1 MDCKINHKTAIIRR
15 VALALVCGL
24 SLVSCSDVMNDMTDG
39 TAADMDKDFESVP
52 IRIHSGM
59 VEASVTKARV
69 LSTTS
74 LDNMALFMFAEKDHY
89 PIDLGNYAW
98 CSSAGDGL
106 PAVPEL
112 STAPR
117 YNEPISLSGGEFV
130 WPDGQTRYYPTGG
143 PYEYSFTCVSPRI
156 DNDKYIAGEDTIQ
169 HVDTLET
176 LSHVVVHYAIDGR
189 QDIIWGACHGT
200 DTLQWCANYYRYHRV
215 EDGMGGY
222 TFDAETQDPVLTLHH
237 LLAAFSFNIECTGSD
252 EDLAGLVIDSMTV
265 DDTPYRLML
274 HVGEKGKTFMRD
286 SILVPD
292 STQSK
297 YYKKDLPLLTEEG
310 DTVGMDILAHGSQKS
325 GAMMLYPSEEYKIS
339 LYMHHEGEEH
349 IDDAPS
355 DAEGVDLGLP
365 SGTKWANMN
374 IGAEKPE
381 ESGLFFA
388 WGDTEGY
395 DSDTSDGHDF
405 SINSYKW
412 GASYHSMQKYC
423 NNSNYGTVDGK
434 TTLDAEDDAAAVIW
448 RGDWRMP
455 TREEIQEL
463 CNNNY
468 TTSEWT
474 TVNGVY
480 GRCFTSKTNGNSI
493 FLPAAGYRRD
503 AELYGH
509 GSYGNYWSSSLST
522 IGSDRACYLYF
533 NLGSGYW
540 SNNAY
545 RDGGHCVRAVL
556 PSTSDREERRGW
568 KQRVTRTLT
577 LGGGNS
583 FKAGHHY
590 TVDIH
595 VSGTRFESETEEDQ

>member
-1 MDCKINHKTAIIRR
+1 MDYKVGQFKRLRSVLGILMGCA
-15 VALALVCGL
+15 VA
-24 SLVSCSDVMNDMTDG
+24 VSCSDVLNDTETILPDAVNGEDLM
-39 TAADMDKDFESVP
+39 P

-69 LSTTS
+69 LTTAS

-89 PIDLGNYAW
+89 PVDLGNYAW
-98 CSSAGDGL
+98 CASAGNGL

-169 HVDTLET
+169 RVDTLET

-215 EDGMGGY
+215 GDGTGGY
-222 TFDAETQDPVLTLHH
+222 IFDSTTKDPSMTLNH
-237 LLAAFSFNIECTGSD
+237 LLSAFTFNMICTGSD
-252 EDLAGLVIDSMTV
+252 EDLADMVIDSLTI
-265 DDTPYRLML
+265 DGTPHHLIL
-274 HVGEKGKTFMRD
+274 NVGERGRIYGKED
-286 SILVPD
+286 VLVPYTA
-292 STQSK
+292 SP

-310 DTVGMDILAHGSQKS
+310 DVVGMSPLAHGARKS
-325 GAMMLYPSEEYKIS
+325 GSMMLYPSQSYQIS

-381 ESGLFFA
+381 ESGLYFA
-388 WGDTEGY
+388 WGETAGY
-395 DSDTSDGHDF
+395 GSDTSDGHEF
-405 SINSYKW
+405 SINNYKW
-412 GASYHSMQKYC
+412 GTSYHSLQKYC

-434 TTLDAEDDAAAVIW
+434 TILDAEDDAATVIW
-448 RGDWRMP
+448 GGDWCMP
-455 TREEIQEL
+455 SAEQIVEL
-463 CNNNY
+463 CNHNY

-480 GRCFTSKTNGNSI
+480 GRRITSKINGNSI

-503 AELYGH
+503 ADLYGRE
-509 GSYGNYWSSSLST
+509 SYGNYWSRSLST

-533 NLGSGYW
+533 NLDSQYW

-545 RDGGHCVRAVL
+545 RDGGLCVRAVL
-556 PSTSDREERRGW
+556 PSSSDREERRRW
-568 KQRVTRTLT
+568 SQRVTRTLS
-577 LGGGNS
+577 LGEGTA

-590 TVDIH
+590 SVEIH
-595 VSGTRFESETEEDQ
+595 VSGTKFEYETAENQ

>member
-24 SLVSCSDVMNDMTDG
+24 SLVSCNDVMNDMTDG

-69 LSTTS
+69 LTTTS

-189 QDIIWGACHGT
+189 QDIIWGACHGS

-222 TFDAETQDPVLTLHH
+222 TFDAGTKDPVLTLHH

-252 EDLAGLVIDSMTV
+252 EDLTDLVIDSMTV

-310 DTVGMDILAHGSQKS
+310 DTVGMDVLAHGSQKS

-395 DSDTSDGHDF
+395 DSDTSDGRSFDWE
-405 SINSYKW
+405 SYKW
-412 GASYHSMQKYC
+412 CDGSYNTLTKY
-423 NNSNYGTVDGK
+423 NTKNIYGTVDGK

-448 RGDWRMP
+448 GGDWRMP
-455 TREEIQEL
+455 TEEEILEL
-463 CNNNY
+463 CDNNY

-480 GRCFTSKTNGNSI
+480 GRRFTSKTNGNSI
-493 FLPAAGYRRD
+493 FLPAAGSRYD
-503 AELYGH
+503 SSFNNSGIGL
-509 GSYGNYWSSSLST
+509 YWSSSLYNSEPT
-522 IGSDRACYLYF
+522 NAVAI
-533 NLGSGYW
+533 NLT
-540 SNNAY
+540 N
-545 RDGGHCVRAVL
+545 GHVYGDSFGRYAGQSVRAVL